1 MVLSGHYHNAQT
13 VVSQFDDN
21 HDGVNDRNVYQML
34 FDYQGLAQGGMGYM
48 RLMHFDNT
56 NGQIIIRTYSPSLD
70 DYNAK
75 DESNI
80 GDVADINGEEEFV
93 INYSD
98 LGITPVQKQ
107 IEKTNLD
114 VNIYTMILLVQ
125 LMM

>member
-1 MVLSGHYHNAQT
+1 
-13 VVSQFDDN
+13 
-21 HDGVNDRNVYQML
+21 
-34 FDYQGLAQGGMGYM
+34 M

-98 LGITPVQKQ
+98 LGISPKRV
-107 IEKTNLD
+107 
-114 VNIYTMILLVQ
+114 
-125 LMM
+125 